1 MFYCC
6 CPLGLW
12 NVDWSTGTPFCM
24 FSMFRYICLRYWF
37 VLIFPSV
44 CFLQGAR
51 ALSAFGGRF
60 TDPELS
66 RLTSSLPLRCL
77 GAN

>member
-6 CPLGLW
+6 CPLGFGPLGLFGPLGPSL
-12 NVDWSTGTPFCM
+12 VCPVYL
-24 FSMFRYICLRYWF
+24 YIFACADWF
-37 VLIFPSV
+37 VLIFPPV

-51 ALSAFGGRF
+51 ALSTFGGRF

-66 RLTSSLPLRCL
+66 RLASSLPLRC
-77 GAN
+77 